1 MRRNKLTLRAKTSLA
16 QRLPAQLEDKI
27 MQFYKDIQRARQ
39 NYPFC
44 FIGNMDETPAFFDLV
59 PNKVVD
65 RVGSK
70 DCWVITT
77 GSEKWHITVVLTVMA
92 DGEIPPPM
100 VIFKCKRK
108 LKLTGVPDG
117 MIVAVQEKAWMDHKL
132 MQVYLDEVWHPFIKR
147 RAEELGL
154 PAKSL
159 LVMDSFS
166 AHLTDDVTENLQKNN
181 CTSAI
186 IPGGCTSKVQPLD
199 VSINK
204 PFKQILKNKWS
215 HYMKSKVDTLD
226 SQALTAKAKIPNV

>member
-1 MRRNKLTLRAKTSLA
+1 M
-16 QRLPAQLEDKI
+16 
-27 MQFYKDIQRARQ
+27 Q

-70 DCWVITT
+70 DCRVITT
-77 GSEKWHITVVLTVMA
+77 GSEKRHITVVLTVMA
-92 DGEIPPPM
+92 DGQMPPPM
-100 VIFKCKRK
+100 VTFKSKRK

-117 MIVAVQEKAWMDHKL
+117 MIVAVQEKAWMDHTL

-181 CTSAI
+181 CMSVI
-186 IPGGCTSKVQPLD
+186 IPGGCTSKVQPWG

-204 PFKQILKNKWS
+204 SFKQILKNKWS
-215 HYMKSKVDTLD
+215 HYTKLGLKNSYCQ
-226 SQALTAKAKIPNV
+226 S